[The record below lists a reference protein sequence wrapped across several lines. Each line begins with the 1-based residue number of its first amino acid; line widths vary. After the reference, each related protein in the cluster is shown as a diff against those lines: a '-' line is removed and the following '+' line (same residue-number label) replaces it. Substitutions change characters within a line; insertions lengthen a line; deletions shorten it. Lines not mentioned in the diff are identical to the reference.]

1 VYGAFE
7 TLSDLQQQKRLL
19 WELGNKDFSYTEAE
33 EAGYAQQPGEDDDDY
48 FFQVGAGAAFTH
60 FLTALWMGLRSRTQ
74 ACTQAC
80 TSFLGINS

>member
-33 EAGYAQQPGEDDDDY
+33 EAGYAKQPGEDDDDY
-48 FFQVGAGAAFTH
+48 FFQVSARPSPPQP
-60 FLTALWMGLRSRTQ
+60 L
-74 ACTQAC
+74 
-80 TSFLGINS
+80 SFF

>member
-1 VYGAFE
+1 MYGAFE

-48 FFQVGAGAAFTH
+48 FFQVRGKGGASLRLHPPGIMDGLCRRTH
-60 FLTALWMGLRSRTQ
+60 TDT
-74 ACTQAC
+74 
-80 TSFLGINS
+80 